1 MIVISPAKNLKF
13 DEISLGLK
21 CTNPIFK
28 EKTKKLV
35 NALKKLSK
43 LDIQNLMKIS
53 DNLAKQNFERYE
65 NFNLNED
72 SQNVQYACFAFNGG
86 TYQGLGIRSF
96 DTKELLYSQKKLRI
110 LSGLYGLLKP
120 LDKIQPYRLEMGTN
134 ITNFFGSSLYEYW
147 SNDLTNALNND
158 MKKNHSKILF
168 NLSSVEYFNSV
179 DKKKLDFPF
188 ITPFFYNKKNN
199 KLVSVGMISKKCR
212 GAMARFILLNKIDEV
227 EKIKNFA
234 EDGYRY
240 ENHDINKNSIFF
252 VKS

>member
-13 DEISLGLK
+13 DNISLHLRY
-21 CTNPIFK
+21 TNPIFK
-28 EKTKKLV
+28 EKTSKLV

-43 LDIQNLMKIS
+43 LNIKNLMKVS
-53 DNLAKQNFERYE
+53 DNLAKQNFERYR
-65 NFNLNED
+65 NFSLED
-72 SQNVQYACFAFNGG
+72 DFQNSQYACFAFNGG
-86 TYQGLGIRSF
+86 TYQGLRIRSF
-96 DTKELLYSQKKLRI
+96 SSQELRYCQKKLRI

-134 ITNFFGSSLYEYW
+134 ISNFFGSSLYEYW
-147 SNDLTNALNND
+147 SDDLTNELNRD
-158 MKKNHSKILF
+158 MKKNHSKVLF

-179 DKKKLDFPF
+179 DKNKLDFPY
-188 ITPFFYNKKNN
+188 ITPYFYNKKNN

-212 GAMARFILLNKIDEV
+212 GAMARFILLNKIDEI
-227 EKIKNFA
+227 ENIKKFV
-234 EDGYRY
+234 EDGYKY